1 MDLNTLTALG
11 INKEDLFERVVE
23 QTVSFLLS
31 TSGFDSE
38 SEQEVSYATKFK
50 REIEKRI
57 QKAVDDKIA
66 ALAEVHLIP
75 RVGELIESA
84 NLQKTN
90 SYGEAKGAP
99 MSFIEYIAS
108 RADAYMSENVD
119 INGKSKEEGDSY
131 NWRSVGPR
139 LTVLMRGYIRETLE
153 AHAKNAISDV
163 NKVLAKGMEK
173 AATDAIHAAAAA
185 VKVSVQA

>member
-38 SEQEVSYATKFK
+38 SEREVSYATKFK

-99 MSFIEYIAS
+99 MTFIEYIAS
-108 RADAYMSENVD
+108 RADAYMNENVD
-119 INGKSKEEGDSY
+119 FNGKSKEEGDSY

-153 AHAKNAISDV
+153 SHAKNAISDV

>member
-31 TSGFDSE
+31 TSGFDPGT
-38 SEQEVSYATKFK
+38 EQEVSYESKFK

-75 RVGELIESA
+75 RVGELIQNA
-84 NLQKTN
+84 NLRKTN
-90 SYGEAKGAP
+90 TYGEPKGEP
-99 MSFIEYIAS
+99 LTFIEYIAS
-108 RADAYMSENVD
+108 RADAYMNENVD
-119 INGKSKEEGDSY
+119 FNGKSKEEGDSY

-139 LTVLMRGYIRETLE
+139 LTVLMRSYIRDTLE
-153 AHAKNAISDV
+153 SHAKNAISDV